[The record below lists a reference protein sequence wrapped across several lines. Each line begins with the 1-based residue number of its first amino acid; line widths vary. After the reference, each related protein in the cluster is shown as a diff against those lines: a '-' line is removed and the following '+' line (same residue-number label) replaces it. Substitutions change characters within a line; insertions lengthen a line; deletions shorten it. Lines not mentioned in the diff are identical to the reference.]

1 MSYLRGSDVAWVKIQ
16 DIWYMLKKYLANQSQ
31 NLKRMPCNFHVW
43 GIHHKAP
50 TQSLRAGPSE
60 SVGNRIFAYFK
71 LGWTIYQLCSIFS
84 CSGQLNNWH
93 CLSLGLSQLTIR
105 AYNHYNHYNHCRD
118 SDLDL
123 DLDWELFSEIVT
135 YWHSWLLLTNCET
148 WIMTLGVSDLKSD
161 NSCDVLELNYTS
173 LLNSTRIWQKAP
185 HAGFENT

>member
-71 LGWTIYQLCSIFS
+71 LGWTRYQLCSIFLLYRHYLFWLHFVFANYIQYS
-84 CSGQLNNWH
+84 TFGQPFL
-93 CLSLGLSQLTIR
+93 LSLIWCTGSGLHSAHNQWDAR
-105 AYNHYNHYNHCRD
+105 SCMQQ
-118 SDLDL
+118 
-123 DLDWELFSEIVT
+123 WEEQNSNRRRKNWGGYCKKVRRG
-135 YWHSWLLLTNCET
+135 
-148 WIMTLGVSDLKSD
+148 IM
-161 NSCDVLELNYTS
+161 
-173 LLNSTRIWQKAP
+173 Q
-185 HAGFENT
+185 